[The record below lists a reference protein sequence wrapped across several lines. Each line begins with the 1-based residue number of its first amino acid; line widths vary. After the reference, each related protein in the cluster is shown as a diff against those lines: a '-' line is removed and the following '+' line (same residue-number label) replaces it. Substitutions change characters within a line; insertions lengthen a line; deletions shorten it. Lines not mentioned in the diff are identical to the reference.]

1 MNDLLVAA
9 LRRELDG
16 YLQRGRLDRA
26 QQVVDQMVLLGCDVS
41 EVLSRVSSTVPP
53 EEGLPTKKKPVKKA
67 AVRKVEKR
75 GDH

>member
-41 EVLSRVSSTVPP
+41 DYLSRFSSTVPP
-53 EEGLPTKKKPVKKA
+53 EEGLPSKKPVKKA
-67 AVRKVEKR
+67 AVRKAPKR
-75 GDH
+75 GNN

>member
-1 MNDLLVAA
+1 MKELLEAA

-16 YLQRGRLDRA
+16 YVRRGRVDRA
-26 QQVVDQMVLLGCDVS
+26 QQVVDQLVLLGCDVS
-41 EVLSRVSSTVPP
+41 EVLSRLASTVPP
-53 EEGLPTKKKPVKKA
+53 EEGSTTKKKPVKKA

>member
-1 MNDLLVAA
+1 MQEIIVAA

-16 YLQRGRLDRA
+16 YLNRGRLDRA
-26 QQVVDQMVLLGCDVS
+26 RQVVDQMALLGCDVS
-41 EVLSRVSSTVPP
+41 EVLSRLASTVPP
-53 EEGLPTKKKPVKKA
+53 EEASTPKKKPVKKA